1 MMRVTIKIESHA
13 FVDEHLCDEIL
24 DPTLPDDPDSCGVA
38 GAEII
43 IPLRKNRTAEF
54 EFCYTEETTL
64 GDVVHAILEKYHLLN
79 CGIRVSFYSHDVRY
93 WVVDSNANFKVA
105 LEKYLDPCSQS
116 EIRSAI
122 FVSLDAGTVCN
133 DGQLRYVVNSRE
145 AGKHHQ
151 PHVHVS
157 RPLRIFCVNVIRQ
170 NQEYHVINVHDG
182 GLFPLSTSLP
192 EVWDGM
198 RAVGGVNAGSAF
210 RENYFKGISLRC
222 GRRT

>member
-1 MMRVTIKIESHA
+1 MRVTIKIESHA

-43 IPLRKNRTAEF
+43 IPLRRNRTAEF

-79 CGIRVSFYSHDVRY
+79 CGIRVSFYSHEVRY
-93 WVVDSNANFKVA
+93 WVVDSNANFKVT
-105 LEKYLDPCSQS
+105 LEKYLDPSS
-116 EIRSAI
+116 KGEIRTAI

-133 DGQLRYVVNSRE
+133 DGQLRYIVNSRE

-151 PHVHVS
+151 PHVHVCTPS
-157 RPLRIFCVNVIRQ
+157 HDYEAAISILDGCVLAGALPPKLLRKAQ
-170 NQEYHVINVHDG
+170 QKVINDRLFFINCWNTLSDG
-182 GLFPLSTSLP
+182 LRVDVNHYLGLIQ
-192 EVWDGM
+192 
-198 RAVGGVNAGSAF
+198 
-210 RENYFKGISLRC
+210 Y
-222 GRRT
+222 